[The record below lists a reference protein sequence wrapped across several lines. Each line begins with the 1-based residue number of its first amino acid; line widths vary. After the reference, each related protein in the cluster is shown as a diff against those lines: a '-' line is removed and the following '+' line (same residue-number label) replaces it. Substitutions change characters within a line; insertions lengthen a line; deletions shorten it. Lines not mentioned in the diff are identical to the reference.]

1 MRIDKVHRQEER
13 LSALVPF
20 HTYGGEPFTCSG
32 GNGAIGMEA
41 LPHGAI
47 YIALRPVLE
56 SIVLQRILMTGDMPL
71 SLVGGIVSSLGHHIA
86 HGLDISIH
94 IRLENQIGIIK
105 HFGFRHMAAC
115 VHHRTRRSG
124 HIGACV
130 VLLKRGA
137 QATQTLPGCIV
148 ALLRE
153 SRHIGFL
160 IGCNKDNVVLF
171 LGFRNC
177 FCFFSTTCKRQTYWY

>member
-1 MRIDKVHRQEER
+1 M
-13 LSALVPF
+13 SALVPF
-20 HTYGGEPFTCSG
+20 HTYGGEPFTCPGS
-32 GNGAIGMEA
+32 NGAIGMET

-56 SIVLQRILMTGDMPL
+56 SILLQRILMTGDMPL

-105 HFGFRHMAAC
+105 HFGFRHMATC

-137 QATQTLPGCIV
+137 QATQTLPGCII

-160 IGCNKDNVVLF
+160 IGSNKDNVVLF
-171 LGFRNC
+171 LRLRGC
-177 FCFFSTTCKRQTYWY
+177 C